1 MRLTLRTMLAYLD
14 DILEPADRDD
24 IGHKIEESQ
33 FALQLV
39 QRVRRLHSQG
49 PAFGPASGRQGHGS
63 EYRCRVSRQHA
74 GRRTGARF

>member
-33 FALQLV
+33 FATQLV
-39 QRVRRLHSQG
+39 HRIRDCAHNGAFPPPKCRAHPWASIPIRLPSI
-49 PAFGPASGRQGHGS
+49 
-63 EYRCRVSRQHA
+63 
-74 GRRTGARF
+74 